1 MIKRETLN
9 KYYKWSCLFALA
21 AIAINAVMGYTTAG
35 IVGLFSGILAIVIL
49 GVLEVSLSF
58 DNAVL
63 NAKKLKDMDQY
74 WREWFIKW
82 GILIAVF
89 GMRLVFPVAIVSI
102 LGQFA
107 PWEAVALA
115 INDPKQYSQ
124 ILSDSHHLLMGFG
137 GVFLMMVA
145 MEFFLDHEKDFH
157 WISPLERPLA
167 AIGRFGLVADGVLVS
182 VIMVIVSFFIEKSEQ
197 VGFLIAGAL
206 GLAMFVGIH
215 FLKGYLED
223 EDEEDSTAAT
233 AVGAAAKSGLAGV
246 IYLEVL
252 DASMSFDGVI
262 GAFAITTNIFT
273 VMLGLGVG
281 AFFVRS
287 MTIHMV
293 DSGTLSEYRYLEH
306 GALWAIFALATIM
319 ILSPVM
325 HVSEVFT
332 GLIGATLV
340 GIAVW
345 HSVKANRK
353 ERGQVTT

>member
-1 MIKRETLN
+1 
-9 KYYKWSCLFALA
+9 
-21 AIAINAVMGYTTAG
+21 MGYNTG
-35 IVGLFSGILAIVIL
+35 GVNGILAGVVSIIIL
-49 GVLEVSLSF
+49 SVLEVSLSF

-89 GMRLVFPVAIVSI
+89 GMRLIFPIAIVSI
-102 LGQFA
+102 LGHMA
-107 PWEAVALA
+107 PWTAIALA
-115 INDPKQYSQ
+115 LDNPKEYSN
-124 ILSDSHHLLMGFG
+124 ILQASHHLISGFG
-137 GVFLMMVA
+137 GAFLMLVA

-167 AIGRFGLVADGVLVS
+167 AIGRFGLTVDAILTFA
-182 VIMVIVSFFIEKSEQ
+182 MIVGIS
-197 VGFLIAGAL
+197 FLIEPVKQVPFILSGI
-206 GLAMFVGIH
+206 VGIALFGGVH
-215 FLKGYLED
+215 FLKGYLEGMD
-223 EDEEDSTAAT
+223 EAEQELADKGMKA
-233 AVGAAAKSGLAGV
+233 GAAVAKSGLAGV
-246 IYLEVL
+246 IYLEIL

-281 AFFVRS
+281 AFYVRS

-293 DSGTLSEYRYLEH
+293 ESNTLSEYRYLEH
-306 GALWAIFALATIM
+306 GALWAIFALASIM
-319 ILSPVM
+319 LLGPVL

-332 GLIGATLV
+332 GCVGATLV

-345 HSVKANRK
+345 HSHVANKR
-353 ERGQVTT
+353 EAAVTSA